1 MRENLRAIR
10 LRVGRNVQR
19 LRRLRG
25 LTQEGLAELAGNTWK
40 HIGQVERGEVNVGL
54 DILSRIA
61 TALSADVGD
70 LFVVPPGGRRSQPPL
85 FLISQRELD
94 QIEQAVR
101 RVRPA
106 RPTRSTRSNE

>member
-19 LRRLRG
+19 VRKLRG
-25 LTQEGLAELAGNTWK
+25 LTQEALAEAVGNTSK

-61 TALSADVGD
+61 AALSIEIDD
-70 LFVVPPGGRRSQPPL
+70 LFMQTPPRDRAGGAIH
-85 FLISQRELD
+85 LISDRDVNQM
-94 QIEQAVR
+94 EQMLR
-101 RVRPA
+101 RVRSTS
-106 RPTRSTRSNE
+106 RRSRSVR